1 MTLGAIRMTFDFHLT
16 GRTMTECFLK
26 INKAFLHC
34 NKHFLHSI
42 LSLLMYSL
50 PLFFVPPLFFLHFR
64 LHATIGS
71 LKEAACDREVFQ
83 IRGVAE
89 EGGPAAPEGCPGHPE
104 GQKVSE
110 AGGEDQSPG
119 AGDLP
124 QASDQPAQQTAS
136 RFARHGQLR
145 QPQMSPLPA
154 LCTDKSLE
162 GEKKD

>member
-1 MTLGAIRMTFDFHLT
+1 MD
-16 GRTMTECFLK
+16 
-26 INKAFLHC
+26 
-34 NKHFLHSI
+34 
-42 LSLLMYSL
+42 SL
-50 PLFFVPPLFFLHFR
+50 PLFFFLFPFFLYFR

-136 RFARHGQLR
+136 RLARHGQLC